1 MKRLVISFF
10 IAIFFFA
17 FFSSTAISARI
28 CGETG
33 CAEYGCTGVGIT
45 CNGGNDTCGSKF
57 NQCNGATNTTC
68 QANTG
73 WDTTSPC
80 NTGDECTGSGTRT
93 ATWTPGTCSTNCG
106 NSNTRTDTCTCSSNN
121 TCPIQCTAP
130 VRPCG
135 ATNPVACACVDG
147 PPQAPVIT
155 SVTPTCTTNGS
166 TAVNWTFGATTGC
179 GNAWGYACSAGSNT
193 FYIMDGASTIASGI
207 AAGTSPY
214 SRAVTLTAGAH
225 TIKVC
230 ADNGPLS
237 NCSAVTNVNTSID
250 ITAPNAPSGGAVTFA
265 ASNPSCTDQY
275 VPTYTW
281 NAVAADNGCSGM
293 NATPYHPQGS
303 TAVGFS
309 PLIWADAWQAG
320 TSKTAGSSYIPG
332 TTLYF
337 QVRSRDAFDT
347 RSSFSS
353 PVVTAV
359 VPSPIPYPTI
369 HIEGPFT
376 EKVSGICYSDITL
389 DKNSFTFAPTT
400 NPNTGVTTTCKA
412 KSNTRYECDITIDN
426 SRGLCTVP
434 TTTLTL
440 NASYPGYSEAI
451 WRAGD
456 ACGGAGVDITATAGD
471 LVDRS
476 NIPMFLTYSGG
487 SGTSGWFKLSQTSFN
502 SRENGR
508 QNYLPNTMKLF
519 DASGDDSIIGVGKFF
534 IEGTTPGTIA
544 QNSPVAVGPA
554 STAYSANN
562 WYTSSYSHTDDITYL
577 KYIDYIK
584 ARKDF
589 KTITNTNLSEITGD
603 GIYSI
608 SSSIILSDPTLFNG
622 KKVVLVVQ
630 GGSATFSTNF
640 IPVGGSVVV
649 LAKDIIID
657 PSVTEIDGILIGQ
670 TVSTGVSA
678 SGLKIKGN
686 LIDESALQLDRLQ
699 ADGRMPSL
707 LVVFDIQIYVN
718 VLPYLS
724 TSTYDWRQIQ

>member
-1 MKRLVISFF
+1 MKRLALSLFV
-10 IAIFFFA
+10 AIFFFA
-17 FFSSTAISARI
+17 FFSPSQTIART
-28 CGETG
+28 CGQTG
-33 CAEYGCTGVGIT
+33 CVEYGCTGVGIT
-45 CNGGNDTCGSKF
+45 CNSGNDTCGSRF
-57 NQCNGATNTTC
+57 NQCAGTTC
-68 QANTG
+68 QASTG
-73 WDTTSPC
+73 WDTTNPC
-80 NTGDECTGSGTRT
+80 DTANECTGSGTRT

-106 NSNTRTDTCTCSSNN
+106 NSNTRTDTCTCSVNN
-121 TCPIQCTAP
+121 TCPITCTGP
-130 VRPCG
+130 VKACN
-135 ATNPVACACVDG
+135 ATNVVACACVDG

-166 TAVNWTFGATTGC
+166 TTINWTFGSTTGC

-193 FYIMDGASTIASGI
+193 FYIMDGATTIDSGI

-214 SRAVTLTAGAH
+214 SRAVTLSAGAH

-230 ADNGPLS
+230 ADNGPLT
-237 NCSAVTNVNTSID
+237 NCSAVTNVNTLID
-250 ITAPNAPSGGAVTFA
+250 TTAPNAPSGGTVTFA
-265 ASNPSCTDQY
+265 ANPSCTDQY

-281 NAVAADNGCSGM
+281 DAVASDNGCAGM
-293 NATPYHPQGS
+293 DPSPYHPQGS
-303 TAVGFS
+303 TAGGFS
-309 PLIWADAWQAG
+309 PLLWADAWQSS
-320 TSKTAGSSYIPG
+320 TSKAAASSYIPG

-337 QVRSRDAFDT
+337 QVRSRDVFNT
-347 RSSFSS
+347 RSNFSS
-353 PVVTAV
+353 PVITGI

-376 EKVSGICYSDITL
+376 EKVSGLCYSNITL
-389 DKNSFTFAPTT
+389 DKNSFTFTPTT
-400 NPNTGVTTTCKA
+400 NPNTGVTTSCRA
-412 KSNTRYECDITIDN
+412 QSNTRYECNITIDN
-426 SRGLCTVP
+426 SRGLCTTA

-440 NASYPGYSEAI
+440 NASYPGYSETI

-456 ACGGAGVDITATAGD
+456 VCGGVAKDITATAGD

-476 NIPMFLTYSGG
+476 NIPLFLTYSGG

-502 SRENGR
+502 SRVNGR
-508 QNYLPNTMKLF
+508 QNYLPNTMKTI
-519 DASGDDSIIGVGKFF
+519 DNSGDDSIATKFF
-534 IEGTTPGTIA
+534 VIGASPGTVI
-544 QNSPVAVGPA
+544 QNSPVIVGPS

-562 WYTSSYSHTDDITYL
+562 WYTSSYSHVDDISYL
-577 KYIDYIK
+577 KYIDFIK

-589 KTITNTNLSEITGD
+589 KTITNPDLSEITGD

-608 SSSIILSDPTLFNG
+608 SSPVTLSAAQFDG

-630 GGSATFSTNF
+630 GSTATFTTNF
-640 IPVGGSVVV
+640 VPVGGSVAV
-649 LAKDIIID
+649 LAKDIVID

-670 TVSTGVSA
+670 SVATGASA
-678 SGLKIKGN
+678 NGLKIKGN

-707 LVVFDIQIYVN
+707 LVVFDVQTYMN